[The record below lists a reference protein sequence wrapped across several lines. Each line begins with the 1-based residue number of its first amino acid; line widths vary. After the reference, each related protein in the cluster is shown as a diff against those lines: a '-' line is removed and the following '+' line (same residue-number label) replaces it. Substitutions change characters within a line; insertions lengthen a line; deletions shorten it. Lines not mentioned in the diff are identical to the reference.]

1 LVRLVLTAQW
11 NVLLFDGWGNTLFPP
26 TGPRKEDLDK
36 IVSDRPVFMESEDGH
51 SAWVNSKALE
61 MAGITKDTPNPEGGI
76 IEKDPETGEPI
87 GTLREDNATNLVSA
101 LLPP

>member
-1 LVRLVLTAQW
+1 MRLVLTAQW
-11 NVLLFDGWGNTLFPP
+11 NVLLFDGWSNTLFPP